1 METYKH
7 LWSKSHGS
15 VCTLEFFNDNGIKV
29 QNLVGFK
36 INKLLI
42 TDVKFFEIS
51 AETTIRITF
60 YKENGSEINKQ
71 SEIPY
76 LILFQKLHKGIIPNV
91 HPIVAFNFD
100 IDYFEDIPSLK
111 LAEDLDAMPGVQV
124 ALIANNSNAQ
134 GLQLS
139 PGMITASCIKKF
151 GRVYKQT
158 NTVVNL
164 ESFGSPLINAETNE
178 VIGIVNMDGL
188 NKQYDIEYITDL
200 TNQNIQTLNSMT
212 FEDPEDFIDIK
223 ETFIAMQNQVKYLAK
238 MIIKYSDHGKVNI
251 LNAKY
256 ISDFIEEIEVK
267 EELNF
272 VRNLSNPLQKNT

>member
-7 LWSKSHGS
+7 LWSNAHKS

-29 QNLVGFK
+29 QNLIGFK
-36 INKLLI
+36 VNKFLI
-42 TDVKFFEIS
+42 TDIKFFEIS

-60 YKENGSEINKQ
+60 YKENGSTINKQ
-71 SEIPY
+71 TEIPY
-76 LILFQKLHKGIIPNV
+76 LAFFQKIHQGIIPNV
-91 HPIVAFNFD
+91 HPIVVFKFD
-100 IDYFEDIPSLK
+100 IEYFDDIPSLK
-111 LAEDLDAMPGVQV
+111 LASDTETYPGLQV

-139 PGMITASCIKKF
+139 PGMVTASSIKKY
-151 GRVYKQT
+151 GRIYKQT

-200 TNQNIQTLNSMT
+200 TNQNIQTLNSMS
-212 FEDPEDFIDIK
+212 FENPEDFIDIK

-238 MIIKYSDHGKVNI
+238 MIMKYSDHGKVNI
-251 LNAKY
+251 LNASY
-256 ISDFIEEIEVK
+256 LNDFIEEIEAK
-267 EELNF
+267 EELHF
-272 VRNLSNPLQKNT
+272 VKTSQTRYINK